1 MKKIIFIVSFIFFP
15 FSIHA
20 QIIDLA
26 SSITDESVDEVEI
39 ETSEEENL
47 DKDKNA
53 FSLLNFSFI
62 KKYTSKEVA
71 EDTNSEDS
79 TQQETPLE
87 RMIRHAQEGKLDAQ
101 LSLGYMY
108 LYGEDGVE
116 IDHKKAFYFYEM
128 AAKQNNAIALNN
140 LGSLYFNGIGTEVN
154 YQKAAELFFQAAQN
168 GSDDAAVNLAFIYL
182 SSDNSDEQHEAAIN
196 LFQEAAKAGN
206 NTAKFMLGYAYYKGF
221 IVEQSFHQAIDLIKD
236 AAKYKFDIA
245 QYMLGIMYRNGEGI
259 TKNYGNAVKY
269 LWSAVNQGNVP
280 AMMDL
285 GTIYAEGVIYPQ
297 NHFMAHVLF
306 NIASVYDAP
315 NAETYRDEIEEY
327 LKIENLLQAQTKAET
342 FSEQPSELTLY
353 IRKTYGNDVRVYI
366 DEIIKKRKKV
376 KKKHDK

>member
-1 MKKIIFIVSFIFFP
+1 
-15 FSIHA
+15 
-20 QIIDLA
+20 
-26 SSITDESVDEVEI
+26 
-39 ETSEEENL
+39 
-47 DKDKNA
+47 
-53 FSLLNFSFI
+53 
-62 KKYTSKEVA
+62 
-71 EDTNSEDS
+71 
-79 TQQETPLE
+79 
-87 RMIRHAQEGKLDAQ
+87 
-101 LSLGYMY
+101 
-108 LYGEDGVE
+108 
-116 IDHKKAFYFYEM
+116 
-128 AAKQNNAIALNN
+128 
-140 LGSLYFNGIGTEVN
+140 
-154 YQKAAELFFQAAQN
+154 
-168 GSDDAAVNLAFIYL
+168 
-182 SSDNSDEQHEAAIN
+182 
-196 LFQEAAKAGN
+196 
-206 NTAKFMLGYAYYKGF
+206 
-221 IVEQSFHQAIDLIKD
+221 LIKD

-269 LWSAVNQGNVP
+269 LWLAVNQGNVP

-297 NHFMAHVLF
+297 NYFMAHVLF